1 MKPRVDAD
9 LAAGELPAA
18 SSVTGSALSLGT
30 DQVEVQRT
38 AAYNCRMADDA
49 TTEPSDEAKAE
60 TLRLLIHEENQIR
73 NQTFT
78 WFIALNG
85 FLFAA
90 LGFAWSKSTD
100 IVYVLA
106 ALGVV
111 SSVSWAAHTVVQDL
125 AIKNLRSRVPSSK
138 AVPVGM
144 TTAALS
150 EMGHWYYRWLPHL
163 YPWRVMPRLL
173 GAAWVAVIFVRALQ

>member
-1 MKPRVDAD
+1 
-9 LAAGELPAA
+9 
-18 SSVTGSALSLGT
+18 
-30 DQVEVQRT
+30 
-38 AAYNCRMADDA
+38 MADRRKA
-49 TTEPSDEAKAE
+49 APSDKAEAE

-73 NQTFT
+73 NQAFT

-100 IVYVLA
+100 IVYVLG

-111 SSVSWAAHTVVQDL
+111 SAVSWAAHTVVQDL
-125 AIKNLRSRVPSSK
+125 AIRNLRSKVPTSE
-138 AVPVGM
+138 VPPVGM
-144 TTAALS
+144 TTADL
-150 EMGHWYYRWLPHL
+150 EQMGHWYYRVLPHL

-173 GAAWVAVIFVRALQ
+173 GAAWVAVIVVRALQ